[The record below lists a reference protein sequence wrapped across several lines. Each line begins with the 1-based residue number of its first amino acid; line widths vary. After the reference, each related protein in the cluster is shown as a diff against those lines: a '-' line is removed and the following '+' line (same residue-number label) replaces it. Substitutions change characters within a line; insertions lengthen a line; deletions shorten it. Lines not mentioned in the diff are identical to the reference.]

1 MSNYSISKTAK
12 ILSRNAENSSGVLNS
27 IKSPNVCA
35 EKNSAVLHGPKQQ
48 RESYLHMI
56 RRRCLDCATTS
67 REVTFCT
74 TWNCALHPFRFGVR
88 PQTFGNR
95 FASEYSPNGKKAGGE
110 RHWKPEQPLIRK
122 QPTRS
127 PLKTIRQHCLWCS
140 GTSAGVAECSSGN
153 CPLHLLRFGK
163 DPRRKKPKL
172 SAEQRTE
179 FLERI
184 GSGSRDAML

>member
-1 MSNYSISKTAK
+1 VLCPGKIANALPDAKTSTPIGSN
-12 ILSRNAENSSGVLNS
+12 G
-27 IKSPNVCA
+27 
-35 EKNSAVLHGPKQQ
+35 Q
-48 RESYLHMI
+48 RETHLHMI
-56 RRRCLDCATTS
+56 RRRCLDCAATS

-74 TWNCALHPFRFGVR
+74 TWDCVLHPFRFGVR
-88 PQTFGNR
+88 PTTFGNR
-95 FASEYSPNGKKAGGE
+95 LASEYSLNSKKAGGE

-127 PLKTIRQHCLWCS
+127 PLKSIRQHCLWCS